1 MNGLKYIRTQCN
13 FSLSELAD
21 RLNVSRQIISA
32 WENGKKEIPDAR
44 KIQMAEFFGIDK
56 SFFDDITVE
65 QKKVL
70 LGKAMFRYVESG
82 METYRYKP
90 NMQEKSHTA
99 YFIPEREMSLDE
111 EFVELQRIQKQLIER
126 INHIISGPEQVK
138 LRDQMS
144 YIIRGT
150 EVFSK
155 TADAMEACFS
165 KEPQLK
171 MQYFFGMVEVL
182 QALNIAIVGTDDEN
196 LQYEDSV
203 HDTQV
208 KELVS
213 MMKQI
218 FELKAET
225 VKIPEKSTL
234 VVGSSH
240 GKSTMSMEEKINKAE
255 EEYSN
260 FDNPKDMKMF
270 AVNLDYLQ

>member
-32 WENGKKEIPDAR
+32 WENGKKEIPEAR

-56 SFFDDITVE
+56 SFFDDITEE

-126 INHIISGPEQVK
+126 INHIISGPEQAK

-155 TADAMEACFS
+155 TADAMEACFC

-182 QALNIAIVGTDDEN
+182 QALNIAIAGADNEN
-196 LQYEDSV
+196 WQYEDSV

-208 KELVS
+208 KDLIL
-213 MMKQI
+213 MIKQI
-218 FELKAET
+218 FELKVET
-225 VKIPEKSTL
+225 VKIPEKSTS
-234 VVGSSH
+234 VVGNSH
-240 GKSTMSMEEKINKAE
+240 AKSTMSIEEKISKAE

-260 FDNPKDMKMF
+260 FDKPEDMKMF

>member
-21 RLNVSRQIISA
+21 RLNLSRQIISA
-32 WENGKKEIPDAR
+32 WENGKKEIPEAR
-44 KIQMAEFFGIDK
+44 KIQMADFFGIDK
-56 SFFDDITVE
+56 SFFDDITEE

-90 NMQEKSHTA
+90 NMQEKSHMA

-111 EFVELQRIQKQLIER
+111 EFVELQRVQKQLLDR
-126 INHIISGPEQVK
+126 INHIISGPEQAR

-150 EVFSK
+150 EVFGK
-155 TADAMEACFS
+155 TADAMEVCFS

-171 MQYFFGMVEVL
+171 MQYFLGMVEVL
-182 QALNIAIVGTDDEN
+182 QALNIAIVGADDEN

-218 FELKAET
+218 FELKAES
-225 VKIPEKSTL
+225 VRIPEKSTL
-234 VVGSSH
+234 LVGSSH
-240 GKSTMSMEEKINKAE
+240 SKSTMSMEEKTNKAE

-260 FDNPKDMKMF
+260 FDKPKDMKMF